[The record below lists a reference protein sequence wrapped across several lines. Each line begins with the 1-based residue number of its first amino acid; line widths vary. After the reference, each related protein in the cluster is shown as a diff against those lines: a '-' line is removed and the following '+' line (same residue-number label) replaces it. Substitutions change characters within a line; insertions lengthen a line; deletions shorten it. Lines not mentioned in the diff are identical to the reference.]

1 MILQTKYINSPT
13 SVSDH
18 FAKLYNGI
26 KQGALKKRICE
37 TGGSNP
43 TPVALQWVL
52 MRQECYSHSV
62 DVKSHPPNCSQLEV
76 FIETIPCA
84 ALL

>member
-26 KQGALKKRICE
+26 KQGALKKKGFGKQEAPIL
-37 TGGSNP
+37 
-43 TPVALQWVL
+43 LQ
-52 MRQECYSHSV
+52 
-62 DVKSHPPNCSQLEV
+62 
-76 FIETIPCA
+76 
-84 ALL
+84 LLFNGC